1 MGAGALQ
8 LSIKN
13 WVRHHRAHHRYTDTE
28 KDPYNAKK
36 GLLWSHMGWILFDSE
51 VPWGEVDISDLEND
65 SAVVWQDRHYLH
77 LCILTGWILP
87 ASIAYLGWDDWQ
99 GGLLYGVSLRVVLV
113 SQVTFLINSLA
124 HSHWAGGTQPLS
136 TEHSPRD
143 NPWLAL
149 VTFGEGYHN
158 FHHTFPTDYRNGARW
173 NDVDMAKWCIWSW
186 EKLGLASHLKRMS
199 MCEIEE
205 AASVRCQKATK
216 QNKKKLDGEYTK
228 KLPVVEWEDYVNK
241 ATDQGQRNLIALA
254 GFVHDVGDFID
265 DHPGGSKL
273 IRQVCGRDATFVFH
287 GGVYDHSNHA
297 HNLLRKMRVAVI
309 RGGGQTTSQEELMS
323 SKFVWT
329 R

>member
-99 GGLLYGVSLRVVLV
+99 GGLLYGGSLRVVLV

>member
-1 MGAGALQ
+1 MGTGALQ

-99 GGLLYGVSLRVVLV
+99 GGLLYGGSLRVVLV

>member
-1 MGAGALQ
+1 
-8 LSIKN
+8 
-13 WVRHHRAHHRYTDTE
+13 
-28 KDPYNAKK
+28 
-36 GLLWSHMGWILFDSE
+36 MGWILFDSE

-99 GGLLYGVSLRVVLV
+99 GGLLYGGSLRVVLV

>member
-1 MGAGALQ
+1 MRYLLAGLGAGALQ

-36 GLLWSHMGWILFDSE
+36 GLFWSHMGWILFDNE

-65 SAVVWQDRHYLH
+65 SAVVWQDRHYPY

-99 GGLLYGVSLRVVLV
+99 GGLLYGGSLRVVFV

-124 HSHWAGGTQPLS
+124 HSHWAGTQPLS
-136 TEHSPRD
+136 TKHTPRD

-149 VTFGEGYHN
+149 VTFCEGYHN
-158 FHHTFPTDYRNGARW
+158 FHHTFPTDYRNGVQW

-186 EKLGLASHLKRMS
+186 EKLGLASHLKRIS

-205 AASVRCQKATK
+205 ASVRRQKAK
-216 QNKKKLDGEYTK
+216 NLNGEYM
-228 KLPVVEWEDYVNK
+228 KLPVMEWKDYVK
-241 ATDQGQRNLIALA
+241 ATDQGQNLIALA
-254 GFVHDVGDFID
+254 GFVHDVEDFID

-273 IRQVCGRDATFVFH
+273 IRQFCGKDATFVFH

>member
-51 VPWGEVDISDLEND
+51 VPWGEVEISDLEND

-99 GGLLYGVSLRVVLV
+99 GGLLYGGSLRVVLV

>member
-1 MGAGALQ
+1 MQ

-99 GGLLYGVSLRVVLV
+99 GGLLYGGSLRVVLV